1 MTLSFGFNFQV
12 KKSGEKIVV
21 NNDSVFLKETI
32 RSRTQINEHCPYF

>member
-32 RSRTQINEHCPYF
+32 RSRMQINEHCPYF